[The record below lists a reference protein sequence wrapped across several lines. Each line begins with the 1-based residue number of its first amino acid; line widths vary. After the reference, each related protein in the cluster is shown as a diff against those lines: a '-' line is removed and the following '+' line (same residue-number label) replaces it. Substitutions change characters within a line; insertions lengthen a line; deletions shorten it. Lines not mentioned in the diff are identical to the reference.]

1 MELGTKLN
9 YFKNFMN
16 KLSINFLV
24 KVAVTLVPTI
34 AGLFILVVW
43 RRGEVLELDSGWMH
57 LLCLS
62 PSPAQP
68 RQPSP
73 AQPSPNE

>member
-16 KLSINFLV
+16 KLSINFMA
-24 KVAVTLVPTI
+24 KTEVALVPTI
-34 AGLFILVVW
+34 AGLYILVVR
-43 RRGEVLELDSGWMH
+43 RRGEVLDSGWMH
-57 LLCLS
+57 LCLS

-68 RQPSP
+68 Q
-73 AQPSPNE
+73 

>member
-16 KLSINFLV
+16 KLSITFLT

-34 AGLFILVVW
+34 AGLYILVVW

-57 LLCLS
+57 LCLS

-68 RQPSP
+68 Q
-73 AQPSPNE
+73 